1 MQKRAFSRSI
11 KAISGFQ
18 IILLI
23 SMTFAFSFLLSG
35 EFKIVSAATAPSNG
49 WAVGMKPGSTI
60 AEAHEVVQGQVIEK
74 GFTFSATR
82 EGTQQTL
89 DALRVGLGQLTPSV
103 ANMPVSI
110 VRTTGGLTAQTL
122 KAADFSVTTKVGE
135 STLKLAKMD
144 GIATQNGQVVANT
157 YVDQGGNVYKLAADG
172 TTYTQISGAGYAGGD
187 LSLMGF
193 KLTSSQNFFVGNMYT
208 GISHALVAV
217 SVIAMIASL
226 AGANGQQ
233 TKALSVS
240 AAAGLLSYRLI
251 VGTIGNGGGVAG
263 NQGVWQQWVSNKA
276 AGFIAAGIAL
286 AVFLIMY
293 KNETEKQVTFQ
304 CLPWEPQLGGSKCE
318 ECNKDPMKPCSE
330 YRCKSLGQACEL
342 LNKGSDKAQ
351 CAWVSKGDVQSPTIQ
366 EWPQALS
373 PTNLQYTPANAI
385 RPGARGVTI
394 VSPDT
399 EDGCLPAYTPLEFG
413 VLTNEPAQCKI
424 DYNRSIGFDEMQYYF
439 GESNFYEYNHTQKM
453 RLPGSDAINA
463 NSPLLQNDGT
473 FALSV
478 RCRDA
483 NGNLNEDEYTINFCV
498 SQGPDTTPPI
508 VEGTSI
514 ESGSPVQFGADSV
527 PMEVYTNE
535 PSTCKWSLQDKDYL
549 EMENTMTCANN
560 AAQVNADLQYTCAG
574 NFTGI
579 ANQETQKFF
588 VRCQDQPTAA
598 ENERNTMSESYIV
611 SLRGTIELS
620 LLSAG
625 PNSTTISASTSTVPV
640 ELFAQTDDGADQ
652 GKAVCYFSPSGN
664 AGSYLEFYETGDISH
679 KQTLQLSSGNYT
691 YAIRCIDAGGNNVET
706 SVNFNVAMDNRAPEV
721 TRVYK
726 RGDDALQIVTNEDAQ
741 CVYSK
746 TSCNYEIEDGLAMTY
761 PSAEQQRVHLTQW
774 KAKSAF
780 YIKCKDAYGNMPSP
794 NSCSIVVSGS
804 DISAKAI
811 VQ

>member
-1 MQKRAFSRSI
+1 
-11 KAISGFQ
+11 
-18 IILLI
+18 
-23 SMTFAFSFLLSG
+23 MTFAFSFLIGQEVKLVSAVNTG
-35 EFKIVSAATAPSNG
+35 EFVKYGDKAYKVGSISPDGNSFSILNPDGTVAKTLTTGATDYSVITSQEATKIGFLASGGTATA
-49 WAVGMKPGSTI
+49 
-60 AEAHEVVQGQVIEK
+60 
-74 GFTFSATR
+74 
-82 EGTQQTL
+82 
-89 DALRVGLGQLTPSV
+89 
-103 ANMPVSI
+103 ANLPVSI
-110 VRTTGGLTAQTL
+110 ARTLTQNTPNALTSETL
-122 KAADFSVTTKVGE
+122 SAAFKGNNVVTTKIGE
-135 STLKLAKMD
+135 STLKLAPME
-144 GIATQNGQVVANT
+144 GIAKQGDTVIQNT
-157 YVDQGGNVYKLAADG
+157 FVDQGGNVYQKVIGADG
-172 TTYTQISGAGYAGGD
+172 VEAFKAINTQGYAGGD
-187 LSLMGF
+187 LSIMGF

-217 SVIAMIASL
+217 SIVAMLASL

-233 TKALSVS
+233 TKALSV
-240 AAAGLLSYRLI
+240 AAASGLLSYRLI
-251 VGTIGNGGGVAG
+251 VGTIGKGGGVAG
-263 NQGVWQQWVSNKA
+263 NQGVWQQWVTNKA
-276 AGFIAAGIAL
+276 AGFIAAGIAI

-304 CLPWEPQLGGSKCE
+304 CLPWEPQLGGAKCE

-366 EWPQALS
+366 EWTQALS
-373 PTNLQYTPANAI
+373 PTNLQYTPANAV
-385 RPGARGVTI
+385 RPGARGVSV

-399 EDGCLPAYTPLEFG
+399 EDGCIPAYTALQFG

-424 DYNRSIGFDEMQYYF
+424 DYNRSVNFDSMQYYF

-453 RLPGSDAINA
+453 RLPGSDSINA
-463 NSPLLQNDGT
+463 NSPVLQNDGT

-483 NGNLNEDEYTINFCV
+483 NGNVNEDEYTINFCV
-498 SQGPDTTPPI
+498 SAGPDTTPPI

-514 ESGSPVQFGADSV
+514 DSGSPVRFGADSV

-535 PSTCKWSLQDKDYL
+535 PAQCKWSLEDKDYT
-549 EMENTMTCANN
+549 EMENSLLCASS
-560 AAQVNADLQYTCAG
+560 ASQVNADLQYTCSG
-574 NFTGI
+574 NFTGV
-579 ANQETQKFF
+579 ANEETQKFF
-588 VRCQDQPTAA
+588 VRCQDQPSAA
-598 ENERNTMSESYIV
+598 ENDRNTMSESYIV
-611 SLRGTIELS
+611 SLRGTRELS

-625 PNSTTISASTSTVPV
+625 PNSTTISASTSAVPV

-652 GKAVCYFSPSGN
+652 GKSVCYFSPSGV
-664 AGSYLEFYETGDISH
+664 AGSYLEFYQTNDISH

-691 YAIRCIDAGGNNVET
+691 YYIRCIDAGGNNVET
-706 SVNFNVAMDNRAPEV
+706 SVNFNVALDNKAPEV

-746 TSCNYEIEDGLAMTY
+746 TSCNYEMEDGLQMTY
-761 PSAEQQRVHLTQW
+761 PSVEQQRVHLTLW

-780 YIKCKDAYGNMPSP
+780 YIKCKDAYGNEPSP